1 MMSEQIKVCAVQMA
15 SLAGE
20 VAHNLQKAKEL
31 VTQAKA
37 QGAELVLLPELF
49 DVGYDLE
56 IVKQLDYDTNAT
68 LNFLKDLC
76 KSLKIYMIA
85 GVYENSAEGKFNT
98 AYVIDDQGN
107 AISKYRKNKLFCLSK
122 EKEIFTPGEQ
132 LCTVDIK
139 GIRFGLMICYDI
151 RFPELGRKYIEAGC
165 EALAIISAF
174 PFPRLEHWKTLLKA
188 RAIENQLY
196 VVAANR
202 VGKNADFY
210 FHGKSCII
218 DPWGTM
224 LQEANETD
232 ETFALATITK
242 AQVQKVRQTL
252 PALEDR

>member
-1 MMSEQIKVCAVQMA
+1 MSGQLKVCAVQMV
-15 SLAGE
+15 SKAGD
-20 VAHNLQKAKEL
+20 VGYNLQKAKDLIKE
-31 VTQAKA
+31 AKN
-37 QGAELVLLPELF
+37 QGAELILLPELF
-49 DVGYDLE
+49 DVGYDLD
-56 IVKQLDYDTNAT
+56 VVRDLAYDTNET
-68 LNFLKDLC
+68 LEALKALC
-76 KSLKIYMIA
+76 KTLKLYMIA
-85 GVYENSAEGKFNT
+85 GIYENSTEGKFNT
-98 AYVIDDQGN
+98 AYVLDDQGN
-107 AISKYRKNKLFCLSK
+107 ELAKYRKNKLFCLSK

-151 RFPELGRKYIEAGC
+151 RFPELGRKYIDAGC
-165 EALAIISAF
+165 EALAIVSAF

-196 VVAANR
+196 VIAANR
-202 VGKNADFY
+202 VGENAGFY

>member
-1 MMSEQIKVCAVQMA
+1 MKEQLRVCTVQMA
-15 SLAGE
+15 SKAGD
-20 VAHNLQKAKEL
+20 VGTNLQKAKEL
-31 VTQAKA
+31 IKVAKN

-49 DVGYDLE
+49 DVGYDLDV
-56 IVKQLDYDTNAT
+56 VKALDYDTNET
-68 LNFLKDLC
+68 LEALKAVCRELN
-76 KSLKIYMIA
+76 IHIIA
-85 GVYENSAEGKFNT
+85 GVYENGKEGKFNT
-98 AYVIDDQGN
+98 AYVLDDTGN
-107 AISKYRKNKLFCLSK
+107 EIAKYRKNKLFCLSK
-122 EKEIFTPGEQ
+122 EKEIFTPGES

-151 RFPELGRKYIEAGC
+151 RFPELGRQYIDAGC
-165 EALAIISAF
+165 EALAIVSAF

-188 RAIENQLY
+188 RAIENQVY
-196 VVAANR
+196 VIAANR
-202 VGKNADFY
+202 VGENAGFY

-232 ETFALATITK
+232 EIFAIATITK

>member
-1 MMSEQIKVCAVQMA
+1 MNEQIKVCAVQMA
-15 SLAGE
+15 SLAGD
-20 VAHNLQKAKEL
+20 VGSNLQKAKEI
-31 VTQAKA
+31 VTKAKS

-56 IVKQLDYDTNAT
+56 VVKHLNYDTNAT

-76 KSLKIYMIA
+76 QCLEIYMIA
-85 GVYENSAEGKFNT
+85 GVYENTAEGKFNT
-98 AYVIDDQGN
+98 AYVIDNQGN
-107 AISKYRKNKLFCLSK
+107 EISKYRKNKLFCLSI
-122 EKEIFTPGEQ
+122 EKEIFTPGEE
-132 LCTVDIK
+132 LCVVEIK

-151 RFPELGRKYIEAGC
+151 RFPELGRKYIDAGC
-165 EALAIISAF
+165 EALAIVSAF

-196 VVAANR
+196 VVASNR

-218 DPWGTM
+218 DPWGTI